1 MPVSVKYSFIIPA
14 FNEEKLIGATISALN
29 KAAEGLKGGCEIVV
43 VDDASTDRTGKIA
56 RELGARVIEVKKRQI
71 AAVRNA
77 GAAVA
82 NGEVFVFVD
91 ADTIVPR
98 ETLLGVE
105 QALEDPKVAAGGAKL
120 EFDEK
125 PAWWGRV
132 SAGIFLWVYFNV
144 KNRAAGGFLF
154 ARRESFV
161 KAGGFDERYFAGEE
175 IFLSRA
181 LKRIGKLKIVKHPVI
196 TSARKFR
203 MKTWKEH
210 LRLLGNLAR
219 KGPLR
224 GFREREGLEMWY
236 DGQRER

>member
-1 MPVSVKYSFIIPA
+1 MGVIVKYSFIIPA
-14 FNEEKLIGATISALN
+14 FNEEKLIGATIRALQ
-29 KAAEGLKGGCEIVV
+29 KAAEGLKGEYELIV
-43 VDDASTDRTGKIA
+43 VDDSSTDRTGEIA
-56 RELGARVIEVKKRQI
+56 RELGARVVEVKKRQI

-82 NGEVFVFVD
+82 KGEVFIFVD

-98 ETLLGVE
+98 ETLLDVE
-105 QALEDPKVAAGGAKL
+105 AALEDPKVVAGGAKL

-144 KNRAAGGFLF
+144 KKRAAGGFLF
-154 ARRESFV
+154 ARRDAFF
-161 KAGGFDERYFAGEE
+161 KAGGFDEQYFAAEE
-175 IFLSRA
+175 VFLSRA
-181 LKRIGKLKIVKHPVI
+181 LKRLGKMKIVKHPVV

-203 MKTWKEH
+203 MKTKWEH
-210 LRLLGNLAR
+210 LRLIGHIGRRGLGSFR
-219 KGPLR
+219 K
-224 GFREREGLEMWY
+224 REGLDMWY